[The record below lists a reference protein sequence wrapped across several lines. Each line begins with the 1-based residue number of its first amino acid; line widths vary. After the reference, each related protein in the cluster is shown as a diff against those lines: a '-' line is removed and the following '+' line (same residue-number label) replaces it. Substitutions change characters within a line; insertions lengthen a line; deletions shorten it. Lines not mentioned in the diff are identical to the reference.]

1 MSETKKRNVNAVED
15 TGKQVAANIKRL
27 RGGMTYKELSDRL
40 GEVGRPIAVLGLK
53 RIESGERKV
62 DVDDLMAFAIV
73 FGVSPLTLLLPNS
86 GSCDVKAHVTG
97 HAGEITC
104 NRIWRWA
111 LGEHPLPSA
120 RPETMDAMMS
130 RRAQFRE
137 RAKPTIDD
145 IKPSDENV
153 TETPMQYA
161 ARVLANLTPEQ
172 LQAMTD
178 ALNADED

>member
-1 MSETKKRNVNAVED
+1 MPRITNPIEA
-15 TGKQVAANIKRL
+15 TGEQVAANIKRL
-27 RGGMTYKELSDRL
+27 RGSMQYKELSERL
-40 GEVGRPIAVLGLK
+40 ATVGRSMTPVAIRDAENGK
-53 RIESGERKV
+53 RRV

-104 NRIWRWA
+104 NQIWRWA

-161 ARVLANLTPEQ
+161 ARVFANLTPEQ